1 MVEKSSTIERIHFYI
16 KEYIETPRE
25 EFSGMATC
33 PFSKGERTRGRL
45 LVDVFDSN
53 VQVFPD
59 VVKQMIDNGYSSGLF
74 ALFVDGVPAELEKED
89 TASFQSFL
97 NKLLKRSG
105 IKDYK
110 SICMN
115 PNDDLEVDGFNPRQ
129 HAPCFLINVA
139 HSSDLNKGR
148 KSLTSTKY
156 FDRMPEKYRKYL
168 KMDP

>member
-1 MVEKSSTIERIHFYI
+1 MADKNKIIEDIHSYLI
-16 KEYIETPRE
+16 NCIETPRE

-53 VQVFPD
+53 SQVFPD
-59 VVKQMIDNGYSSGLF
+59 VIKKMIEDGYSSGLF
-74 ALFVDGVPAELEKED
+74 ALFVGDTPAEMQEED
-89 TASFQSFL
+89 TAAFQSFL
-97 NKLLKRSG
+97 NKVLKRSG
-105 IKDYK
+105 VKSYK

-115 PNDDLEVDGFNPRQ
+115 PNDNLEIDGFNPRQ
-129 HAPCFLINVA
+129 HAPYFLINVA
-139 HSSDLNKGR
+139 HSSELNRSR